1 MQRIRG
7 SYSFSRLCHKRPIR
21 VEGRLPLALVR
32 RDRPSARI
40 VFNGK
45 KKMLRIADDHA
56 STRA

>member
-45 KKMLRIADDHA
+45 KKMFADC
-56 STRA
+56 